1 MIFGG
6 IIEMKL
12 TRSIVI
18 IGLAAISTVGV
29 ACKKKVA
36 ATPPPPPVRQ
46 SEPAPAI
53 ARSTTPAP
61 AQTPVPVQTP
71 AEPPRPRYPDAAT
84 RQRIQDLLDR
94 IQDAY
99 FDYDKHQLR
108 ADAQA
113 TLTADSKTLADIL
126 KQYPDYKLT
135 VEGYCDERGS
145 AEYNLALGE
154 ARAKAAKE
162 YLVTLGLPSDQLKTV
177 SYGKE
182 KPTCTESDESC
193 WQKNRRAHVTAT
205 AMR

>member
-1 MIFGG
+1 MN
-6 IIEMKL
+6 L
-12 TRSIVI
+12 TRSLAVL
-18 IGLAAISTVGV
+18 GLAAICTVGV

-36 ATPPPPPVRQ
+36 VTPPPPPVRT
-46 SEPAPAI
+46 SEPAPAV
-53 ARSTTPAP
+53 ARTTTPPP
-61 AQTPVPVQTP
+61 AQTPAAVQPP
-71 AEPPRPRYPDAAT
+71 AETPRPRYPDAAT
-84 RQRIQDLLDR
+84 VQRIQDLLDR

-113 TLTADSKTLADIL
+113 SLTTDSKTLSDIL

-154 ARAKAAKE
+154 ARAKTAKE
-162 YLVTLGLPSDQLKTV
+162 YLVTLGLPADQLKTV

-182 KPTCTESDESC
+182 KPVCTEADESC

>member
-1 MIFGG
+1 MN
-6 IIEMKL
+6 L
-12 TRSIVI
+12 TRSLVV
-18 IGLAAISTVGV
+18 IGLAAVSTLGV

-36 ATPPPPPVRQ
+36 ATPPPPPVKASQ
-46 SEPAPAI
+46 PAPAV
-53 ARSTTPAP
+53 ARTTTPPP
-61 AQTPVPVQTP
+61 AQSPAAPVRTP
-71 AEPPRPRYPDAAT
+71 AESPKPRYPDTAT
-84 RQRIQDLLDR
+84 VQRIQDLLDR

-99 FDYDKHQLR
+99 FDYDKHLLR

-135 VEGYCDERGS
+135 VEGHCDERGS

-154 ARAKAAKE
+154 ARAKTAKE
-162 YLVTLGLPSDQLKTV
+162 YLVSLGIPSDQLKTV
-177 SYGKE
+177 SFGKE
-182 KPTCTESDESC
+182 KPSCSESDEAC